1 MVWPMDSGDDITAAT
16 REKATQ
22 IQSQYGLPYSI
33 ALSVARGRSELP
45 VAIERHEEFTGEME
59 WAKGFTYVP
68 GLFTPRWDTDPSRY
82 YLSRDGMAIG
92 AFATMYP
99 SLTLLRVQLAELM
112 PKLHFSSTR
121 AETAAQQWE
130 ERDKTRRLGYRWH
143 LGRAVSPPLLN
154 VYSASEIAIAGGMH
168 RVHLAFAEGAQTIP
182 ALVETK
188 DVAAIHVLLPNAI
201 PWV

>member
-1 MVWPMDSGDDITAAT
+1 MDSGDDITAAT
-16 REKATQ
+16 RAKATQ
-22 IQSQYGLPYSI
+22 IQSQYGLPYSV
-33 ALSVARGRSELP
+33 ALSVARGRSELSIA
-45 VAIERHEEFTGEME
+45 VERYRELIDEIEWT
-59 WAKGFTYVP
+59 KGFKYVP
-68 GLFTPRWDTDPSRY
+68 GVFTPRWDMDPSRY

-92 AFATMYP
+92 TFATTYP
-99 SLTLLRVQLAELM
+99 SLDLLRVQLAELM
-112 PKLHFSSTR
+112 PKLHFSSSR
-121 AETAAQQWE
+121 AETPLQQWE

-188 DVAAIHVLLPNAI
+188 DAAAIHVLLPNAI